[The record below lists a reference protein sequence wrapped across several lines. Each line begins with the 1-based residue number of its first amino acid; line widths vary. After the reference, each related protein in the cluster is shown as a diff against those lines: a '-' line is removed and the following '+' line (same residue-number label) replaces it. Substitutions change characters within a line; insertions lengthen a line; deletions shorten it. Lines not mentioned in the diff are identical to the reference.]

1 MNERRAESLST
12 LRSLSWPKGKA
23 DPWANNPANNIAK
36 VVIRASDFSKF
47 STKVDYL
54 CLQI

>member
-1 MNERRAESLST
+1 MA
-12 LRSLSWPKGKA
+12 KDKA

-36 VVIRASDFSKF
+36 VVMRTSDFGKF
-47 STKVDYL
+47 STKVNYL

>member
-1 MNERRAESLST
+1 MAED
-12 LRSLSWPKGKA
+12 KA

-36 VVIRASDFSKF
+36 VVIRASDFGKF

-54 CLQI
+54 CPQI